1 MEIKKIFIAL
11 FALLCVY
18 SAVYAQQLAS
28 LEQKPHAN
36 VVLLGEENAGKS
48 TLAHAITYS
57 NCISGFSNQIVD
69 VDMINNT
76 SDEMLRGKTLYTH
89 HILTETDRVRYH
101 LFDCPGSEERFNQ
114 ITSLFAYTKIDGAI
128 LVFSATDD
136 WEIDY
141 KRFNK
146 YVKYMRMKNT
156 PWLIVYLNKCDMVDD
171 EDTLQLEEKSIK
183 DILNASD
190 YNNVPIIRGSALGAI
205 NNVPEWLKTV
215 KELMN
220 YVDSNIIDSK

>member
-1 MEIKKIFIAL
+1 MEMKKIFFAL
-11 FALLCVY
+11 FALLCVH
-18 SAVYAQQLAS
+18 SAVYAQQQTS
-28 LEQKPHAN
+28 VEHKPHAN

-48 TLAHAITYS
+48 TLAHAITFS
-57 NCISGFSNQIVD
+57 NYTSGFYDYIVSI
-69 VDMINNT
+69 DMIDNT
-76 SDEMLRGKTLYTH
+76 FDEMLCGKTLYTH
-89 HILTETDRVRYH
+89 HIITETDRVRYN
-101 LFDCPGSEERFNQ
+101 LYDCPGSEERFSQ
-114 ITSLFAYTKIDGAI
+114 ITSLFTNTEIDGAI

-146 YVKYMRMKNT
+146 YAKYMRMNNI
-156 PWLIVYLNKCDMVDD
+156 PWVIVYLNKCDMVDY
-171 EDTLQLEEKSIK
+171 EDALLEEEKTINE
-183 DILNASD
+183 ILNACG

-220 YVDSNIIDSK
+220 YVDSHIIDSK